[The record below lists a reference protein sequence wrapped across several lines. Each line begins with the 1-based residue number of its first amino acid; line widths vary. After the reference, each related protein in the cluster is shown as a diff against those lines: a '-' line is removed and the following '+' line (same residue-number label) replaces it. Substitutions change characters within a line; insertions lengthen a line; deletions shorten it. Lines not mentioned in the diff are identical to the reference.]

1 MTNQWERMKEDMQLW
16 GLALKTQSVYLRAVR
31 RLAEY
36 CQKAPDEIDEEELR
50 QFFLALATEKKVSR
64 STWLVTLSGVKFFY
78 EHTIRKEWP
87 TIKLIRPPKERKLPV
102 VLSINEVRRILGRI
116 RRQSYRVCLGTI
128 YTCGLRI
135 GEGVGLQ
142 IGDIDSDR
150 LQLHIRHGKGGKDR
164 YVPLPERTLAM
175 LRQYWKIHR
184 HPVWMFPAPTRIDI
198 PQSMATRAMHV
209 SGVQRAFRAAV
220 LESGIQKHAT
230 VHTLRHSWA
239 THMLEAGV
247 NLRVIQSC
255 LGHSSIKTTTIY
267 THLTRKAEV
276 SAMAALNQVLDR
288 MEW

>member
-1 MTNQWERMKEDMQLW
+1 MTYQWERMQEDMQLW
-16 GLALKTQSVYLRAVR
+16 GLAPKTQAGYLRAVR
-31 RLAEY
+31 QLAEY
-36 CQKAPDEIDEEELR
+36 CQKSPDEIDEEDLR
-50 QFFLALATEKKVSR
+50 QFFLYLATVKQVSR
-64 STWLVTLSGVKFFY
+64 STWLVTLSGVRFFY
-78 EHTIRKEWP
+78 KHTIRKEWP
-87 TIKLIRPPKERKLPV
+87 TLKLVRPPKERKLPV
-102 VLSINEVRRILGRI
+102 VLSVNEVRRILGRV

-128 YTCGLRI
+128 YACGLRL

-142 IGDIDSDR
+142 IAEIDSDR

-184 HPVWMFPAPTRIDI
+184 HPVWIFPAPTRIDI
-198 PQSMATRAMHV
+198 PRAKATRAMNV
-209 SGVQRAFRAAV
+209 SGVHGAFRAAV
-220 LESGIQKHAT
+220 LESGIHKPAT

-276 SAMAALNQVLDR
+276 SARAVINQVLDQ